1 MSYKYDS
8 LLRTW
13 NSGFRLNF
21 VMEDTEKEE
30 KIEIKKEMDIEDI
43 EIKINLI
50 GILIL

>member
-1 MSYKYDS
+1 
-8 LLRTW
+8 
-13 NSGFRLNF
+13 
-21 VMEDTEKEE
+21 MEDMEKEE